1 MKLDFRPKLF
11 DTLPGYSRATFV
23 GDLSSGITVGVL
35 ALPLAMAFAIASGMS
50 PTAGIWTAIVAGF
63 LIAFL
68 GGSKV
73 QIGGPTG
80 AFVVIVAGI
89 VAKFGYAGLAI
100 ATIMAGALLVA
111 MSIAR
116 LGNVIKFIPYPVII
130 GFTSGIAII
139 IAMGQLGDALGL
151 PGGEAPAHFW
161 PRCLYYIRSLPS
173 TNLTAAAIC
182 LGSVIITRQWSR
194 VTARVPGPL
203 VALLLTTVIVRVF
216 ELPVDT
222 IGSRFGEVP
231 TGLPKPS
238 LPHFDF
244 SQLGALFSPA
254 LSIALLGAIE
264 SLLSAMV
271 ADGMIGGRHRANAE
285 LMGQGIANLVVPFF
299 GGIPATGAIAR
310 TATNVKNGGRSPIAG
325 IVHALTLLLILMV
338 AGKWAA
344 YIPLAT
350 LAGILLVVAYNM
362 SEWRVFRQLLRSP
375 RGDVLVLLS
384 TFVLTVVVDL
394 NVAIQ
399 VGMVLSSVLLMLRMA
414 EVTQVR
420 AVRDALD
427 YETAPG
433 DPATP
438 VELPPEVAVFEINGT
453 FCFGAARSF
462 TETLQADRRRPRVVI
477 LRMRH
482 VMAIDATGL
491 HALEDVRNRLRQQ
504 GAELLLSGV
513 HAQPLAAMT
522 RAGAVQHI
530 GIDHMFSTFPDA
542 VEHARELLARG
553 HPAEPVAEPGD
564 HR

>member
-1 MKLDFRPKLF
+1 MRFLAPDLTPKLITTF
-11 DTLPGYSRATFV
+11 RDGYTRQDLTRDVLAGLVV
-23 GDLSSGITVGVL
+23 GIV
-35 ALPLAMAFAIASGMS
+35 ALPLSIAFGIASGVR
-50 PTAGIWTAIVAGF
+50 PEQGLFTAIVAGF
-63 LIAFL
+63 LISAL
-68 GGSKV
+68 GGSRV

-89 VAKFGYAGLAI
+89 VAKFGYAGLAV

-111 MSIAR
+111 MAIAR

-139 IAMGQLGDALGL
+139 IAMGQIGDGLGL
-151 PGGEAPAHFW
+151 PAGAAPSHFW
-161 PRCLYYIRSLPS
+161 PRGLYYIRSLPA

-182 LGSVIITRQWSR
+182 LGSILVTQQWSR
-194 VTARVPGPL
+194 VSRRLPGPL
-203 VALLLTTVIVRVF
+203 IALLATTIVVRVF
-216 ELPVDT
+216 DLPVDT

-231 TGLPKPS
+231 TGLPAPS
-238 LPHFDF
+238 LPRFDF
-244 SQLGALFSPA
+244 SQVGALFSPA

-310 TATNVKNGGRSPIAG
+310 TATNVKNGGRSPVAG

-462 TETLQADRRRPRVVI
+462 TETLQSDRRRPRVVI

-491 HALEDVRNRLRQQ
+491 HALEDVKNRLKQQ
-504 GAELLLSGV
+504 GTTLLLSGV

-522 RAGAVQHI
+522 RAGAIEHI
-530 GIDHMFSTFPDA
+530 GLDNMFSSFSDA
-542 VEHARELLARG
+542 VEHAKKLL
-553 HPAEPVAEPGD
+553 ETPV
-564 HR
+564 

>member
-1 MKLDFRPKLF
+1 MRFLSPDLTPKLVT
-11 DTLPGYSRATFV
+11 TLREGYSRRDLGRDVLAGIVV
-23 GDLSSGITVGVL
+23 GIV
-35 ALPLAMAFAIASGMS
+35 ALPLSIAFGIASGVR
-50 PTAGIWTAIVAGF
+50 PEQGLFTAIIAGF
-63 LIAFL
+63 LISAL
-68 GGSKV
+68 GGSRV

-89 VAKFGYAGLAI
+89 VAKFGYAGLAA

-116 LGNVIKFIPYPVII
+116 LGNVIRFIPYPVVI

-139 IAMGQLGDALGL
+139 IAMGQIGDGLGL
-151 PGGEAPAHFW
+151 PAGAAPAHFW
-161 PRCLYYIRSLPS
+161 PRCHYYIRSLPA
-173 TNLTAAAIC
+173 TNLSAAAIC
-182 LGSVIITRQWSR
+182 LGTVLITKQWTR
-194 VTARVPGPL
+194 LMPRIPGPL
-203 VALLLTTVIVRVF
+203 VALLVTTLAVRIWN
-216 ELPVDT
+216 LPVDT
-222 IGSRFGEVP
+222 IGSRFGAVP
-231 TGLPKPS
+231 TGLPMPS
-238 LPHFDF
+238 LPRFDF
-244 SQLGALFSPA
+244 SQMPALVSPA

-285 LMGQGIANLVVPFF
+285 LMSQGIANLVVPFF

-325 IVHALTLLLILMV
+325 IVHSITLLLILMV

-362 SEWRVFRQLLRSP
+362 SEWRVFAQLLRSP
-375 RGDVLVLLS
+375 RGDVLVLMS

-399 VGMVLSSVLLMLRMA
+399 VGMVLSSFLFMMRMA

-433 DPATP
+433 DPIGP
-438 VELPPEVAVFEINGT
+438 VELPPQVAVFEINGT

-462 TETLQADRRRPRVVI
+462 TETLQSDRRRPRVVI

-491 HALEDVRNRLRQQ
+491 HALEDVHKRLQQQ
-504 GAELLLSGV
+504 GTTLLLAGV
-513 HAQPLAAMT
+513 HAQPLTAMT
-522 RAGAVQHI
+522 RANAVQLI
-530 GIDHMFSTFPDA
+530 GLDNMFTNFSEA
-542 VEHARELLARG
+542 VDRATQIIATPR
-553 HPAEPVAEPGD
+553 
-564 HR
+564 

>member
-1 MKLDFRPKLF
+1 MRFLAPDLTPKLITTF
-11 DTLPGYSRATFV
+11 RDGYTRQDLTRDVLAGLVV
-23 GDLSSGITVGVL
+23 GIV
-35 ALPLAMAFAIASGMS
+35 ALPLSIAFGIASGVR
-50 PTAGIWTAIVAGF
+50 PEQGLFTAIVAGF
-63 LIAFL
+63 LISAL
-68 GGSKV
+68 GGSRV

-89 VAKFGYAGLAI
+89 VAKFGYPGLAI

-139 IAMGQLGDALGL
+139 IAMGQIGDGLGL
-151 PGGEAPAHFW
+151 PAGQAPSHFW
-161 PRCLYYIRSLPS
+161 PRCLYYVRSLPE

-182 LGSVIITRQWSR
+182 LGSVLITQQWTRVSR
-194 VTARVPGPL
+194 RLPGPL

-231 TGLPKPS
+231 TGLPRPS
-238 LPHFDF
+238 LPRFDF

-310 TATNVKNGGRSPIAG
+310 TATNVKNGGRSPVAG

-433 DPATP
+433 DPAIP

-491 HALEDVRNRLRQQ
+491 HALEDVQNRLRQQ
-504 GAELLLSGV
+504 GTTLLLSGV

-522 RAGAVQHI
+522 RAGAVQHV
-530 GIDHMFSTFPDA
+530 GLDNMFATFPDA
-542 VEHARELLARG
+542 VARAREI
-553 HPAEPVAEPGD
+553 VASP
-564 HR
+564 R

>member
-1 MKLDFRPKLF
+1 MNWLSPDLTPKLVTTF
-11 DTLPGYSRATFV
+11 RDGYTRHDLTRDVLAGLVV
-23 GDLSSGITVGVL
+23 GIV
-35 ALPLAMAFAIASGMS
+35 ALPLSIAFGIASGVR
-50 PTAGIWTAIVAGF
+50 PEQGLFTAIVAGF
-63 LIAFL
+63 LISAL
-68 GGSKV
+68 GGSRV

-139 IAMGQLGDALGL
+139 IAMGQIGDGLGL
-151 PGGEAPAHFW
+151 PAGEAPSHFW
-161 PRCLYYIRSLPS
+161 PRCLYYIRNLPA

-182 LGSVIITRQWSR
+182 LGSVIITKQWTR

-222 IGSRFGEVP
+222 IGSRFGAVP
-231 TGLPKPS
+231 AGLPKPS

-244 SQLGALFSPA
+244 SQVGALFSPA

-362 SEWRVFRQLLRSP
+362 SEWRVFRQLLKAP

-482 VMAIDATGL
+482 VLAIDATGL
-491 HALEDVRNRLRQQ
+491 HALEDVQNRLRQQ
-504 GAELLLSGV
+504 GTTLLLSGV

-522 RAGAVQHI
+522 RAGAVKHV
-530 GIDHMFSTFPDA
+530 GLDHMFSTFPDA
-542 VEHARELLARG
+542 VEHAREILARQ
-553 HPAEPVAEPGD
+553 D
-564 HR
+564 

>member
-1 MKLDFRPKLF
+1 VRPEQGLF
-11 DTLPGYSRATFV
+11 
-23 GDLSSGITVGVL
+23 
-35 ALPLAMAFAIASGMS
+35 
-50 PTAGIWTAIVAGF
+50 TAIVAGF
-63 LIAFL
+63 IISAL
-68 GGSKV
+68 GGSRV

-89 VAKFGYAGLAI
+89 VAKFGYPGLAI

-111 MSIAR
+111 MSFAR

-139 IAMGQLGDALGL
+139 IAMGQIGDGLGL
-151 PGGEAPAHFW
+151 PAGEAPSHFW
-161 PRCLYYIRSLPS
+161 PRCLYYIRSLPQ
-173 TNLTAAAIC
+173 TNITAAAIC
-182 LGSVIITRQWSR
+182 LGSVLITQQWSR
-194 VTARVPGPL
+194 ISRRLPGPL
-203 VALLLTTVIVRVF
+203 IALLLTTIVVQVF
-216 ELPVDT
+216 NLQVDT
-222 IGSRFGEVP
+222 IGSRFGDVP
-231 TGLPKPS
+231 TGLPRPS
-238 LPHFDF
+238 LPRFDF
-244 SQLGALFSPA
+244 SQIGALFSPA

-310 TATNVKNGGRSPIAG
+310 TATNVKNGGRSPVAG
-325 IVHALTLLLILMV
+325 IVHSLTLLLILMA

-420 AVRDALD
+420 AVRDALE
-427 YETAPG
+427 YESAPG
-433 DPATP
+433 DPVGP
-438 VELPPEVAVFEINGT
+438 VEPAG
-453 FCFGAARSF
+453 RSGR
-462 TETLQADRRRPRVVI
+462 LRDQRHLLLRRRPFLHR
-477 LRMRH
+477 
-482 VMAIDATGL
+482 DA
-491 HALEDVRNRLRQQ
+491 
-504 GAELLLSGV
+504 
-513 HAQPLAAMT
+513 
-522 RAGAVQHI
+522 AV
-530 GIDHMFSTFPDA
+530 GPPA
-542 VEHARELLARG
+542 PPRG
-553 HPAEPVAEPGD
+553 HPAHAPCDGHRRHGPARAGRREEPAAPAGHHAAAGRRPRPAAGGHDPRRGRPAHRPGQHVLHVQRCGGAREGTPGKAGLGPPARPPLAAPAR

>member
-1 MKLDFRPKLF
+1 MNWLSPDLTPKLVTTF
-11 DTLPGYSRATFV
+11 RDGYTRHDLTRDVLAGLVV
-23 GDLSSGITVGVL
+23 GIV
-35 ALPLAMAFAIASGMS
+35 ALPLSIAFGIASGVR
-50 PTAGIWTAIVAGF
+50 PEQGLFTAIVAGF
-63 LIAFL
+63 LISAL
-68 GGSKV
+68 GGSRV

-89 VAKFGYAGLAI
+89 VAKFGYAGLAV

-139 IAMGQLGDALGL
+139 IAMGQIGDGLGL
-151 PGGEAPAHFW
+151 PAGEAPSHFW
-161 PRCLYYIRSLPS
+161 PRCLYYLRSLPAA
-173 TNLTAAAIC
+173 NLTAAAIC
-182 LGSVIITRQWSR
+182 LGTVVITKQWSR

-203 VALLLTTVIVRVF
+203 VALLLATIVVRAF

-238 LPHFDF
+238 LPRFDF
-244 SQLGALFSPA
+244 TQIGALFSPA

-310 TATNVKNGGRSPIAG
+310 TATNVKNGGRSPVAG

-338 AGKWAA
+338 AGRWAA
-344 YIPLAT
+344 YIPLAA

-362 SEWRVFRQLLRSP
+362 SEWRVFRQLLRAP
-375 RGDVLVLLS
+375 RSDVLVLLS
-384 TFVLTVVVDL
+384 TFVLTVAVDL

-399 VGMVLSSVLLMLRMA
+399 VGMVLSSVLLMMRMA

-427 YETAPG
+427 YEMAPG

-438 VELPPEVAVFEINGT
+438 IELPHEVAVFEINGT

-462 TETLQADRRRPRVVI
+462 TETLQLDRHRPRVVI

-482 VMAIDATGL
+482 VLAIDATGL
-491 HALEDVRNRLRQQ
+491 HALEDVQNRLRQQ
-504 GAELLLSGV
+504 GTTLLLSGV

-530 GIDHMFSTFPDA
+530 GIDHMFATFPDA
-542 VEHARELLARG
+542 LARAREILASPR
-553 HPAEPVAEPGD
+553 
-564 HR
+564 

>member
-1 MKLDFRPKLF
+1 MMRFLPEDLTPKLVT
-11 DTLPGYSRATFV
+11 TLREGYSRRDLGRDVLAGVVV
-23 GDLSSGITVGVL
+23 GIV
-35 ALPLAMAFAIASGMS
+35 ALPLSIAFGIASGVR
-50 PTAGIWTAIVAGF
+50 PEQGLFTAIVAGF
-63 LIAFL
+63 LISAL
-68 GGSKV
+68 GGSRV

-111 MSIAR
+111 MAIAR

-139 IAMGQLGDALGL
+139 IAMGQIGDGLGL
-151 PGGEAPAHFW
+151 PAGQAPSHFW
-161 PRCLYYIRSLPS
+161 PRCLYYIRSLPA
-173 TNLTAAAIC
+173 TNLAAAAIC
-182 LGSVIITRQWSR
+182 LGTVLITKQWTR
-194 VTARVPGPL
+194 IAPRIPGPL
-203 VALLLTTVIVRVF
+203 VALLLTTVVVRIWH
-216 ELPVDT
+216 LPVDT
-222 IGSRFGEVP
+222 IGSRFGAIP
-231 TGLPKPS
+231 TGLPMPG
-238 LPHFDF
+238 LPRFDF
-244 SQLGALFSPA
+244 AQLPALFSPA

-271 ADGMIGGRHRANAE
+271 SDGMIGGRHRANAE

-310 TATNVKNGGRSPIAG
+310 TATNVKNGGRAPIAG
-325 IVHALTLLLILMV
+325 IVHAITLLLILMV

-362 SEWRVFRQLLRSP
+362 SEWRVFVQLLRSP

-384 TFVLTVVVDL
+384 TFVLTVVIDL

-399 VGMVLSSVLLMLRMA
+399 VGMVLSSVLFMMRMA

-433 DPATP
+433 DPTVP
-438 VELPPEVAVFEINGT
+438 IELPPEIAVFEINGT

-482 VMAIDATGL
+482 VLAIDATGL
-491 HALEDVRNRLRQQ
+491 HALEDVHQRLRSQ
-504 GAELLLSGV
+504 GTSLLLAGV
-513 HAQPLAAMT
+513 HAQPLAAMIK
-522 RAGAVQHI
+522 AGTVEHL
-530 GIDHMFSTFPDA
+530 GLDNLFSTFPDA
-542 VEHARELLARG
+542 VAYAKAALEQPR
-553 HPAEPVAEPGD
+553 
-564 HR
+564 

>member
-1 MKLDFRPKLF
+1 MKFLAPDLTPKLVSTF
-11 DTLPGYSRATFV
+11 RDGYTRQDLTRDVLAGLVV
-23 GDLSSGITVGVL
+23 GIV
-35 ALPLAMAFAIASGMS
+35 ALPLSIAFGIASGVR
-50 PTAGIWTAIVAGF
+50 PEQGLFTAIVAGF
-63 LIAFL
+63 LISAL
-68 GGSKV
+68 GGSRV

-89 VAKFGYAGLAI
+89 VAKFGYPGLAV

-139 IAMGQLGDALGL
+139 IAMGQIGDGLGL
-151 PGGEAPAHFW
+151 PAGQAPSHFW
-161 PRCLYYIRSLPS
+161 QRCLYYMRSLPA

-182 LGSVIITRQWSR
+182 LGSVLITQQWTRVSR
-194 VTARVPGPL
+194 RVPGPL
-203 VALLLTTVIVRVF
+203 VALLLTTIVVRVF
-216 ELPVDT
+216 DLPVDT

-231 TGLPKPS
+231 TGLPSPS
-238 LPHFDF
+238 LPRFDF
-244 SQLGALFSPA
+244 SQIGALFSPA

-310 TATNVKNGGRSPIAG
+310 TATNVKNGGRSPVAG

-384 TFVLTVVVDL
+384 TFILTVVVDL

-433 DPATP
+433 DSATP

-462 TETLQADRRRPRVVI
+462 TETLQSDRRRPRVVI

-491 HALEDVRNRLRQQ
+491 HALEDVQNRLRQQ
-504 GAELLLSGV
+504 GTTLLLSGV

-522 RAGAVQHI
+522 RAGAVQHV
-530 GIDHMFSTFPDA
+530 GIDNMFATFPDA
-542 VEHARELLARG
+542 VDRAREI
-553 HPAEPVAEPGD
+553 VASP
-564 HR
+564 R

>member
-1 MKLDFRPKLF
+1 MRFPTMRLLPEDLTPKLVTTIR
-11 DTLPGYSRATFV
+11 DGYSRRDLGRDLLAGVVV
-23 GDLSSGITVGVL
+23 GIV
-35 ALPLAMAFAIASGMS
+35 ALPLSIAFGIASGVR
-50 PTAGIWTAIVAGF
+50 PEQGLFTAIIAGF
-63 LIAFL
+63 LISAL
-68 GGSKV
+68 GGSRV

-89 VAKFGYAGLAI
+89 VAKFGYAGLAV

-111 MSIAR
+111 MAIAR

-139 IAMGQLGDALGL
+139 IAMGQIGDGLGL
-151 PGGEAPAHFW
+151 PAGQAPSHFW
-161 PRCLYYIRSLPS
+161 LRCLYYMRSLPS

-182 LGSVIITRQWSR
+182 LGTILIAKQWTRIAPR
-194 VTARVPGPL
+194 IPGPL
-203 VALLLTTVIVRVF
+203 VALLVTTVVVRIWH
-216 ELPVDT
+216 LPVDT
-222 IGSRFGEVP
+222 IGSRFGAVP
-231 TGLPKPS
+231 TGLPMPS
-238 LPHFDF
+238 LPRFDF
-244 SQLGALFSPA
+244 AQLPALFSPA

-285 LMGQGIANLVVPFF
+285 LMGQGIANLIVPFF

-325 IVHALTLLLILMV
+325 IVHALTLLMILMV

-362 SEWRVFRQLLRSP
+362 SEWRVFVQLLRSP

-384 TFVLTVVVDL
+384 TFVLTVVIDL

-399 VGMVLSSVLLMLRMA
+399 VGMVLSSVLFMMRMA

-433 DPATP
+433 DPAVP
-438 VELPPEVAVFEINGT
+438 IELPPEIAVFEINGT

-482 VMAIDATGL
+482 VLAIDATGL
-491 HALEDVRNRLRQQ
+491 HALEDVHQRLHSQ
-504 GAELLLSGV
+504 GTALLLAGV
-513 HAQPLAAMT
+513 HAQPLAAMIK
-522 RAGAVQHI
+522 AGTVEHL
-530 GIDHMFSTFPDA
+530 GLDNLFSTFPDA
-542 VEHARELLARG
+542 VERAAQL
-553 HPAEPVAEPGD
+553 VAEA
-564 HR
+564 R